1 MVQIC
6 LDRSQLFRTLGR
18 TTPDVLLWDVWMP
31 TNNGDLARPMRIIAD
46 CWLDITSKIT
56 TTKNKILLWKQV
68 RWDGVSVADCIIG
81 WRSAQSTSITCCFL
95 SNYHSVTLLMTITP
109 EDFRV
114 QAMAR
119 GLSRTELDP
128 DPIRQFQHWYEEAIA
143 TGIPE
148 PNAMSLATVA
158 ADGQPWVRTVLLK
171 IYDET
176 GFVFFTNYESRKS
189 GQIDGQPRVALLLP
203 WVALARQV
211 QITGIAARIPTA
223 ESLKYFA
230 IRPRGSQIGA
240 WASPQS
246 RVISSRSLLDAK
258 VDEVQHKFSRGE
270 VPLPG
275 FWGGFRVE
283 PVTVE
288 FWQGRESR
296 LHDRFLY
303 RRTPRAGWHI
313 ERLAP

>member
-1 MVQIC
+1 M
-6 LDRSQLFRTLGR
+6 T
-18 TTPDVLLWDVWMP
+18 TTP
-31 TNNGDLARPMRIIAD
+31 
-46 CWLDITSKIT
+46 
-56 TTKNKILLWKQV
+56 
-68 RWDGVSVADCIIG
+68 
-81 WRSAQSTSITCCFL
+81 
-95 SNYHSVTLLMTITP
+95 
-109 EDFRV
+109 EEFRA

-119 GLSRTELDP
+119 GLSRTSLEP
-128 DPIRQFQHWYEEAIA
+128 DPIRQFQHWYEEAVA

-158 ADGQPWVRTVLLK
+158 ADGQPWVRTVLFKL
-171 IYDET
+171 YDET

-189 GQIDGQPRVALLLP
+189 EQIAAQPKVALLFP
-203 WVALARQV
+203 WVALARQI
-211 QITGIAARIPTA
+211 QITGRADRISTA
-223 ESLKYFA
+223 ESLTYFA
-230 IRPRGSQIGA
+230 TRPRGSQIGA

-246 RVISSRSLLDAK
+246 RVIGSRSLLDAK
-258 VDEVQHKFSRGE
+258 VEEIRRKFSQGE

-283 PVTVE
+283 PETIE

-303 RRTPRAGWHI
+303 SHTPQADWRI